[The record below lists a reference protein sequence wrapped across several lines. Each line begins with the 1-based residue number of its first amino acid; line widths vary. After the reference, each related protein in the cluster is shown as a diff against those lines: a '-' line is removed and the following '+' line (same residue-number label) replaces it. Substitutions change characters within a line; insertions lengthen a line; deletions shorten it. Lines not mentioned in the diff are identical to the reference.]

1 MSRKRV
7 KRTAKLDNRFFGA
20 MAAGQTVS
28 AAALV
33 AGYSRRAV
41 YDWRVAEEPFSDRWN
56 EAVDM
61 AIERIE
67 EEADRRAVEGTLEPV
82 FYQGFECGQVRRYSD
97 TLLIFRLKALNP
109 QKYRERASIEHTGKD
124 GEKLIPETDPERLAL
139 ILLGILNKPK
149 ETSNDPSGR

>member
-1 MSRKRV
+1 
-7 KRTAKLDNRFFGA
+7 
-20 MAAGQTVS
+20 
-28 AAALV
+28 
-33 AGYSRRAV
+33 
-41 YDWRVAEEPFSDRWN
+41 
-56 EAVDM
+56 M